1 MLITIENTS
10 LNLPKTPGNHGN
22 QVLAVYQDHH
32 DMECRHNMDDDTLQ
46 RPSKFFF
53 LRILMGSL
61 ASFYA
66 GMEHEAS
73 HF

>member
-1 MLITIENTS
+1 
-10 LNLPKTPGNHGN
+10 
-22 QVLAVYQDHH
+22 
-32 DMECRHNMDDDTLQ
+32 MECRHNMDDDTLQ

>member
-1 MLITIENTS
+1 MSITIGNTS
-10 LNLPKTPGNHGN
+10 LNLLKTPGN
-22 QVLAVYQDHH
+22 QVLSVYQDHH

-46 RPSKFFF
+46 RPSKSFF
-53 LRILMGSL
+53 LRRLMGSL
-61 ASFYA
+61 ASLYA